1 MADIETEL
9 KNFKSAIYGEDV
21 RDSMVSAITAI
32 NDEAEEVQNFAD
44 DIETLQ
50 NTVAYTTDNHL
61 GTGATATYKN
71 GIAIGTNAS
80 ATSNYSTAIG
90 YNANTTSSTGIA
102 IGYNANSDGGQGIAI
117 GCNASS
123 PNNHGIAIGG
133 GSSVAGPYE
142 IVIGQ
147 SCTAEGNYSIALGQ
161 NANVTSE
168 QSIAIGGDAKV
179 YAASCV
185 ALGHGAKASGNY
197 STALGRASNASGG
210 NSTALGQRAVCAN
223 ANGMQLGNA
232 STLSSL
238 TCGVDLT
245 VTSDERDK
253 ADITPIADGALD
265 FLQKITPIQYVSNKR
280 ELYIDEDNLSD
291 EDKEKKA
298 KYGLCAYDT
307 EAHAAGEKKGER
319 LRVGVSA
326 QETQQALE
334 DIYGT
339 ADYAN
344 LVNDNLYDFDDIPED
359 VESQLAVDYAA
370 FTPFLIK
377 ALQELAVRVEELEAQ
392 LETAE
397 ETEEEGEAE

>member
-1 MADIETEL
+1 MSRSYTTHEWED
-9 KNFKSAIYGEDV
+9 GEV
-21 RDSMVSAITAI
+21 ITAENINRMEDGI
-32 NDEAEEVQNFAD
+32 NDAFD
-44 DIETLQ
+44 
-50 NTVAYTTDNHL
+50 
-61 GTGATATYKN
+61 
-71 GIAIGTNAS
+71 AIGVN
-80 ATSNYSTAIG
+80 STASG
-90 YNANTTSSTGIA
+90 DNST
-102 IGYNANSDGGQGIAI
+102 
-117 GCNASS
+117 
-123 PNNHGIAIGG
+123 
-133 GSSVAGPYE
+133 
-142 IVIGQ
+142 
-147 SCTAEGNYSIALGQ
+147 ALGRT
-161 NANVTSE
+161 AN
-168 QSIAIGGDAKV
+168 
-179 YAASCV
+179 
-185 ALGHGAKASGNY
+185 ASGNY
-197 STALGRASNASGG
+197 STALGRVANASGNYSTALGQGANASGVNSTALGWASTASGDNSTALGATATASGG
-210 NSTALGQRAVCAN
+210 NSTALGRAAVCAN

-232 STLSSL
+232 SSLSSL

-280 ELYIDEDNLSD
+280 ELYIDEENLSD

-298 KYGLCAYDT
+298 KYGLCAYDA
-307 EAHAAGEKKGER
+307 EAHSAGEKKGER

-344 LVNDNLYDFDDIPED
+344 LVNDNLHDFDDIPED

-377 ALQELAVRVEELEAQ
+377 ALQELAARVEELEAQ
-392 LETAE
+392 VETAE